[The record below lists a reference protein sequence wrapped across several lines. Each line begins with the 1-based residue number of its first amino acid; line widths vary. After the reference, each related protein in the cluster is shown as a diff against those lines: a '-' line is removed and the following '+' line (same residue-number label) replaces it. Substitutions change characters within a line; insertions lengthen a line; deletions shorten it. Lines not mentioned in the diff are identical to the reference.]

1 MEFPTVGGP
10 ALKVAGGGVL
20 NVRESLANAA
30 ASALERAAD
39 TCGPGAE
46 VVVTVVTGTLLV
58 GAVETA
64 TLGLGLLG
72 AVVVPLPSSLGG
84 IDLLFLQRIS
94 FFLSTG
100 GVPFR
105 CFERASFGLS

>member
-1 MEFPTVGGP
+1 MEFPTAGGP

-20 NVRESLANAA
+20 KVRESFANAA
-30 ASALERAAD
+30 ASVLERAAD

-58 GAVETA
+58 GAVETV
-64 TLGLGLLG
+64 TFRVRITRGRSRSLTK
-72 AVVVPLPSSLGG
+72 SLGG

-100 GVPFR
+100 GVSFR
-105 CFERASFGLS
+105 CFERTSFGLS